1 MAFMTVHPPKERA
14 APLSG
19 PIKTR
24 AEARTIYSQI
34 VAKLAAIYSRAELEI
49 YLMTVGEE
57 LIEYKE
63 QLPNYWLGDGADF
76 QGLEKEIRRAW
87 NRVTADW

>member
-1 MAFMTVHPPKERA
+1 MAFMTVYPPKERA
-14 APLSG
+14 ARLSG

-24 AEARTIYSQI
+24 AEARTVYSQI
-34 VAKLAAIYSRAELEI
+34 VAKLASITDRSELDR

-76 QGLEKEIRRAW
+76 HGLEKEISRAW